1 MANVNLCIPN
11 CERNGFPALHCT
23 QNFHNFFGFS
33 FFPSSISGTDLNIGD
48 VKNRVLRHR
57 GHKCGAI
64 KASSNG
70 ESDIRL
76 PSGNLLENDFPF
88 KPSFDEYVRVM
99 ETVRTRR
106 YKKQSDDLNKLTMK
120 ENASA
125 KSAEST
131 SISKIDNGKNKGTDV
146 QRDVDVKNM
155 FKRVDRKDLFNNTE
169 RITRRRDLSGNKFD
183 SKRKG
188 VTRSNDEVK
197 GKVTPFY
204 SQADDKQ
211 HEKKRNRN
219 WSSDIEPKVPRSYN
233 EKLINFK
240 ANTLDVKRENRRVCD
255 QSPMKISE
263 KIWDD
268 DDTKPAKDILKA
280 GKFGVQ
286 LERNYIPGEKV
297 GRKKNEQSYRGPS
310 KSGKQFLEFPQESSL
325 EVEHAAFNNFDALD
339 IMDKP
344 RVSKMEMEER
354 IQMLSKRLNGS
365 NIDMPE
371 WMFSQMMRSAKIR
384 YSDHSILRV
393 IQVLGKLGNWR
404 RVLQV
409 IEWLQMRERFKS
421 HKLRFI
427 YTTALDVLGKARRPV
442 EALNVFH
449 AMQQHF
455 SSYPDLV
462 AYHSIA
468 VTLGQAG
475 YMRELFDV
483 IDSMRFP
490 PKKKFKTGALEKWDP
505 RLQPDIVIYNAVLN
519 ACVKRKNL
527 EGAFWVLQELKKQ
540 GLQPLTSTYGLVME
554 VMLECGKYNLVHEFF
569 RKVQKSSIPNA
580 LTYKVLV
587 NTLWKEGKTDEAVLA
602 IENMER
608 RGIVGSAALYYDFA
622 RCLCSAGRCK
632 EALMQMEK
640 ICKVANKPL
649 VVTYTGLIQACLDSK
664 DLQSAVYIFNHMKT
678 FCSPNLVTYNIVLKG
693 YLEHGMFEEAR
704 ELFQNLSEHGRNI
717 STVSDYRDR
726 VLPDIYMFNTMLD
739 ASFAEKRWDD
749 FGYFFNQM
757 LLYGYHFNPKRHLR
771 MILEA
776 ARAGK
781 DELLETTWKH
791 LSQADRIPPPALLK
805 ERFCMKLARGDYS
818 DALSCISNHNSS
830 DAHHFSEP
838 AWLNL
843 LKEKRFPK
851 DTVIQLI
858 YKVSMLLTR
867 NDSPNPVFENLLLSC
882 KEFCRTRNSVA
893 DHRLEETVCTNET
906 QSAAVMHI

>member
-1 MANVNLCIPN
+1 MVGVIMANVNLCIPS

-23 QNFHNFFGFS
+23 QNSHNFFGFS
-33 FFPSSISGTDLNIGD
+33 FFPSSVSGPDLNFGD
-48 VKNRVLRHR
+48 AKHRVLRHR
-57 GHKCGAI
+57 VHKCGSI

-76 PSGNLLENDFPF
+76 PSENLLENDFQF

-106 YKKQSDDLNKLTMK
+106 YKRQSDDPNKLTMK
-120 ENASA
+120 ENASV
-125 KSAEST
+125 KSAEIT
-131 SISKIDNGKNKGTDV
+131 SISKIDNGKNKVTDV
-146 QRDVDVKNM
+146 QGNVDVKNM

-169 RITRRRDLSGNKFD
+169 RITRERDLSGNKID

-188 VTRSNDEVK
+188 ISRSNDEVK
-197 GKVTPFY
+197 GKVTPFD
-204 SQADDKQ
+204 SQVNDKQ
-211 HEKKRNRN
+211 HEEKRNINRSN
-219 WSSDIEPKVPRSYN
+219 YTEPKVPRLYN
-233 EKLINFK
+233 EKRINFK
-240 ANTLDVKRENRRVCD
+240 ANTLDIKRESHRASNGSSMR
-255 QSPMKISE
+255 ISG
-263 KIWDD
+263 KIWAN
-268 DDTKPAKDILKA
+268 DDTKPAKDILNAVKYS
-280 GKFGVQ
+280 VQ
-286 LERNYIPGEKV
+286 LERNYISGDKV
-297 GRKKNEQSYRGPS
+297 GRKKTEQSYRESS
-310 KSGKQFLEFPQESSL
+310 KSGKRFLEFTEDSSL

-354 IQMLSKRLNGS
+354 IQMLCKRLNGAD
-365 NIDMPE
+365 IDMPE

-421 HKLRFI
+421 HKLSEETCGGTQFI
-427 YTTALDVLGKARRPV
+427 PC
-442 EALNVFH
+442 N
-449 AMQQHF
+449 
-455 SSYPDLV
+455 
-462 AYHSIA
+462 
-468 VTLGQAG
+468 AG
-475 YMRELFDV
+475 YMKELFDV
-483 IDSMRFP
+483 IDSMRSP
-490 PKKKFKTGALEKWDP
+490 PKKKFKTGVLEKWDP
-505 RLQPDIVIYNAVLN
+505 RLEPDIVIYNAVLN

-540 GLQPLTSTYGLVME
+540 GLQPSTSTYGLVME

-640 ICKVANKPL
+640 ICKVATKPL

-664 DLQSAVYIFNHMKT
+664 DIRSAVYIFNHMKT
-678 FCSPNLVTYNIVLKG
+678 FCSPNLVTYNMLLKG

-749 FGYFFNQM
+749 FGYFYDQM

-791 LSQADRIPPPALLK
+791 LAQADRTPPPPLLK

-818 DALSCISNHNSS
+818 EALSCISNHDSS
-830 DAHHFSEP
+830 DVHHFSESG
-838 AWLNL
+838 WLNL

-858 YKVSMLLTR
+858 NKVSMLLTR
-867 NDSPNPVFENLLLSC
+867 NDLPNPVFKNLLLSC
-882 KEFCRTRNSVA
+882 KEFCRTRISVA

-906 QSAAVMHI
+906 QSAAVVRI

>member
-1 MANVNLCIPN
+1 MVGVIMANANLCIPC
-11 CERNGFPALHCT
+11 CEGNGFSALYCT
-23 QNFHNFFGFS
+23 QNSHYLLGLS
-33 FFPSSISGTDLNIGD
+33 FFPSSVSGSGLNFGSA
-48 VKNRVLRHR
+48 KSRVLRHR

-64 KASSNG
+64 KASSKG
-70 ESDIRL
+70 ESDIQL
-76 PSGNLLENDFPF
+76 ASGNLLEKDFQF

-99 ETVRTRR
+99 ESVRSRR
-106 YKKQSDDLNKLTMK
+106 YKRQSDDPNKMK

-131 SISKIDNGKNKGTDV
+131 SISNIVTDV
-146 QRDVDVKNM
+146 QGNMDVKN
-155 FKRVDRKDLFNNTE
+155 KVVYVDGEDLFDNSE
-169 RITRRRDLSGNKFD
+169 RITRKTDLSGNKFD

-188 VTRSNDEVK
+188 VTRSKDELK
-197 GKVTPFY
+197 GKVTPFD
-204 SQADDKQ
+204 SQINDKQ
-211 HEKKRNRN
+211 HEEKRNGN
-219 WSSDIEPKVPRSYN
+219 WSNYIEPKVTRSN
-233 EKLINFK
+233 HDKRLHFK
-240 ANTLDVKRENRRVCD
+240 ANTLDVKSESHGVRYG
-255 QSPMKISE
+255 SSMKISE
-263 KIWDD
+263 KIWADD
-268 DDTKPAKDILKA
+268 DIKPTKDVLKV
-280 GKFGVQ
+280 GKYGVQ
-286 LERNYIPGEKV
+286 LKGNYIPGDKV
-297 GRKKNEQSYRGPS
+297 GRKKTEQSYRGLS
-310 KSGKQFLEFPQESSL
+310 KSGKRFHEFTEESSL
-325 EVEHAAFNNFDALD
+325 EVEHAAFNSCDAAD

-354 IQMLSKRLNGS
+354 IQMLSKRLNGAD
-365 NIDMPE
+365 IDMPE
-371 WMFSQMMRSAKIR
+371 WMFAQMMRSAKIR

-393 IQVLGKLGNWR
+393 IQVLGKLGNWK

-483 IDSMRFP
+483 IDSMRSP
-490 PKKKFKTGALEKWDP
+490 PKKKFKTGAFEKWDP

-519 ACVKRKNL
+519 ACVKRKNW
-527 EGAFWVLQELKKQ
+527 EGAFWVLQELKEQ
-540 GLQPLTSTYGLVME
+540 GLQPSTTTYGLVME
-554 VMLECGKYNLVHEFF
+554 VMLQCGKYNLVHEFF

-602 IENMER
+602 IQTMEK

-622 RCLCSAGRCK
+622 RCLCSAGRWE

-664 DLQSAVYIFNHMKT
+664 NLQSAVYIFNHMKA
-678 FCSPNLVTYNIVLKG
+678 FCSPNLVTCNILLKG
-693 YLEHGMFEEAR
+693 YLDHGMFNEAK
-704 ELFQNLSEHGRNI
+704 ELFQNMSENGRNI
-717 STVSDYRDR
+717 SAVSDYRDR
-726 VLPDIYMFNTMLD
+726 VLPDIYTFNTMLD

-749 FGYFFNQM
+749 FSHFYNQM

-771 MILEA
+771 MIMEA
-776 ARAGK
+776 ARGGK

-791 LSQADRIPPPALLK
+791 LAQADRILPPPLIK
-805 ERFCMKLARGDYS
+805 ERFCIMLARGDYS
-818 DALSCISNHNSS
+818 EALSCISKHHSS
-830 DAHHFSEP
+830 DEHHFSKS

-851 DTVIQLI
+851 DSVIQLI
-858 YKVSMLLTR
+858 HKVSMLLAR
-867 NDSPNPVFENLLLSC
+867 NDSPNPVLQNLLLSG
-882 KEFCRTRNSVA
+882 KEFCRSRISVA
-893 DHRLEETVCTNET
+893 DPRLEEVVCTNES
-906 QSAAVMHI
+906 QSAAVMHV

>member
-1 MANVNLCIPN
+1 MVGVIMANLNLCIPN
-11 CERNGFPALHCT
+11 CERYGFPTLHCT
-23 QNFHNFFGFS
+23 HNSHNSFWVS
-33 FFPSSISGTDLNIGD
+33 FFPSSVPGTDLSLSD
-48 VKNRVLRHR
+48 AKNRVLRHR
-57 GHKCGAI
+57 VHKCGSI
-64 KASSNG
+64 KALSNG
-70 ESDIRL
+70 ESDISL
-76 PSGNLLENDFPF
+76 PSGNLLEHDFQF
-88 KPSFDEYVRVM
+88 KPSFDEYVKVM

-106 YKKQSDDLNKLTMK
+106 YKRQLDDPNKLTMK
-120 ENASA
+120 ENGSA

-131 SISKIDNGKNKGTDV
+131 SISKIDNGKNKVTDV
-146 QRDVDVKNM
+146 QHNVDVKNM
-155 FKRVDRKDLFNNTE
+155 FKRVDKKDLFNNTE
-169 RITRRRDLSGNKFD
+169 RIAREKDLSGNKFD
-183 SKRKG
+183 RRKV
-188 VTRSNDEVK
+188 VTRSNDKVK
-197 GKVTPFY
+197 GKMTPFG
-204 SQADDKQ
+204 SLVNDKQ
-211 HEKKRNRN
+211 HEEKRNEN
-219 WSSDIEPKVPRSYN
+219 WSSYIEPRVTRSN
-233 EKLINFK
+233 SEKPFHFK
-240 ANTLDVKRENRRVCD
+240 ANMLEVKKESSRVSD
-255 QSPMKISE
+255 GNSMKTSE
-263 KIWDD
+263 KIWAWGDD
-268 DDTKPAKDILKA
+268 DAKPAKGVLKA
-280 GKFGVQ
+280 GKYGIQ
-286 LERNYIPGEKV
+286 LERSYNPGDKV
-297 GRKKNEQSYRGPS
+297 GRKKTEQSYRGTS
-310 KSGKQFLEFPQESSL
+310 TSGKRFLEFNEKNSL
-325 EVEHAAFNNFDALD
+325 EVEHAAFNNFDAFD

-354 IQMLSKRLNGS
+354 IQMLSKRLNGAD
-365 NIDMPE
+365 IDMPE

-404 RVLQV
+404 RVLQI

-449 AMQQHF
+449 AMQEHF

-483 IDSMRFP
+483 IDSMRSP
-490 PKKKFKTGALEKWDP
+490 PKKKFKTGVLEKWDP

-540 GLQPLTSTYGLVME
+540 SLQPSTSTYGLVME

-602 IENMER
+602 IENMEI

-664 DLQSAVYIFNHMKT
+664 DLQSAVYIFNHMKA
-678 FCSPNLVTYNIVLKG
+678 FCSPNLVTYNILLKG

-704 ELFQNLSEHGRNI
+704 ELFQNLSEQRRNI

-749 FGYFFNQM
+749 FSYFYNQM
-757 LLYGYHFNPKRHLR
+757 FLYGYHFNPKRHLR

-776 ARAGK
+776 ARGGK

-791 LSQADRIPPPALLK
+791 LAQADRTPPPPLLK

-818 DALSCISNHNSS
+818 EALSSISSHNSG
-830 DAHHFSEP
+830 DAHHFSES

-843 LKEKRFPK
+843 LKEKRFPR
-851 DTVIQLI
+851 DTVIELI
-858 YKVSMLLTR
+858 HKVSMVLTR
-867 NDSPNPVFENLLLSC
+867 NESPNPVFKNLLLSC
-882 KEFCRTRNSVA
+882 KEFCRTRISLA
-893 DHRLEETVCTNET
+893 DHRLEETVY
-906 QSAAVMHI
+906 